1 MANIFQTR
9 NVVNSQTKNLNR
21 FILRFNGIQDIM
33 KRAQNHRLQ
42 AVRDR
47 YNGLI
52 DAAGGIDGIQRTL
65 ELSLL
70 SCTMPN
76 ITVEKTEVPKFNDV
90 TKATTKFT
98 PAEDMTVTFVD
109 YVNGSASA
117 IMLIWQALVG
127 DKRSGAMGFKED
139 FVLPQAYV
147 YAYGPD
153 APGYSVE
160 DVEDKW
166 LEKHRIVNL
175 WPSSVKLQNFDYG
188 TAEYRKCEVT
198 FVIDN
203 AYPVEYRGYS
213 SETASIRKGA
223 ASPINDNQ

>member
-1 MANIFQTR
+1 MNIFQTR

-21 FILRFNGIQDIM
+21 FVIKFNGIQDVL

-42 AVRDR
+42 AVKDR

-52 DAAGGIDGIQRTL
+52 DAAGGLDGVQRTL
-65 ELSLL
+65 ELGLL

-76 ITVEKTEVPKFNDV
+76 ITVEKQEVPKFNDV

-98 PAEDMTVTFVD
+98 PAEDLTITFVD

-139 FVLPQAYV
+139 YVLERAYI

-153 APGYSVE
+153 APGYTEAEV
-160 DVEDKW
+160 VDKW
-166 LEKHRIVNL
+166 LEKHRVVNL
-175 WPSSVKLQNFDYG
+175 WPSKINLQNFDYG
-188 TAEYRKCEVT
+188 QGEFRKVECT

-203 AYPVEYRGYS
+203 CYPVEYRGYD
-213 SETASIRKGA
+213 SETASIKKPA
-223 ASPINDNQ
+223 VSINDN